1 MHQFVYGIT
10 SNVHHSYGLVF
21 PPVWLMDS
29 SNDNSAGSLSS
40 TPCFLYFYRFNLKLI
55 WLFFISQLSEGL
67 DFADRAGRAV
77 IVTGIPFAMRTDPKV
92 SFTVGIENVSH
103 EYIKHLFNFLSLN
116 ILPT

>member
-1 MHQFVYGIT
+1 MHQFVS
-10 SNVHHSYGLVF
+10 SNVHHSYGVVF

-40 TPCFLYFYRFNLKLI
+40 TPCFLYFYRFNPKLI
-55 WLFFISQLSEGL
+55 WLFFLSQVSEGL

-92 SFTVGIENVSH
+92 SFLWELKMFHMSI
-103 EYIKHLFNFLSLN
+103 
-116 ILPT
+116 

>member
-1 MHQFVYGIT
+1 MHQFVS
-10 SNVHHSYGLVF
+10 SNVHHSYGVVF

-40 TPCFLYFYRFNLKLI
+40 TPCFLYYFYRFNPKLI
-55 WLFFISQLSEGL
+55 WLFFLSQVSEGL

-92 SFTVGIENVSH
+92 SFLWELKMFHMSI
-103 EYIKHLFNFLSLN
+103 
-116 ILPT
+116 